1 MWTLVG
7 TAQPHPPCTPL
18 GHVWHVMLVW
28 KKGNIEKSLC
38 VTVLCTIIMVHNGTS
53 SSYRLVDCIELW
65 ILLGIA
71 LLSSKH
77 LCVFC
82 LYDAIYILKIFLLA
96 VHPSLYLLV
105 SWTWWDWPLTWLT
118 NHRPSVLWHCWLGH
132 VTRKTVS
139 EMTYYVS
146 SGTLNSTIPYRSID
160 CIGLW
165 SCLV

>member
-1 MWTLVG
+1 MWTLVA
-7 TAQPHPPCTPL
+7 TAQPPPLHSTWPRLTCDVGL
-18 GHVWHVMLVW
+18 EEGEYW
-28 KKGNIEKSLC
+28 KISLC
-38 VTVLCTIIMVHNGTS
+38 YSIVYYYNGAQWYEQFLQVGRLYWALNLTWYS
-53 SSYRLVDCIELW
+53 S
-65 ILLGIA
+65 
-71 LLSSKH
+71 LSSKH

-105 SWTWWDWPLTWLT
+105 SWTCWDWPLTWLT